1 MGMGMGMMSRGVVGW
16 AMDGIELDSNAM
28 RRDVNVDLAF
38 LMSIFTDKNVVGY
51 ATSTVHLIIL
61 CKGNQY
67 RQRRCGQSHRATKP
81 AV

>member
-1 MGMGMGMMSRGVVGW
+1 MGMGMRSRGVVGW
-16 AMDGIELDSNAM
+16 VVGGIELDSNGI
-28 RRDVNVDLAF
+28 RCDVNMDLAF
-38 LMSIFTDKNVVGY
+38 YMSMFTDENVVDS